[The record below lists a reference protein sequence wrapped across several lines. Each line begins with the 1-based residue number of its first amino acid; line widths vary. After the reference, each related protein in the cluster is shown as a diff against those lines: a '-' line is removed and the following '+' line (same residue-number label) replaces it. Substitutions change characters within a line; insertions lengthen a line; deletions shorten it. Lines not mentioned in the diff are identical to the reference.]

1 MCELQSLFE
10 KKVDAMLA
18 KMFGDQPS
26 DLKTVTK
33 LTLMNTV
40 LTEDMKET
48 LRKIRQKNLEEAE
61 MLRQEL
67 EMTLRMPLVD
77 PFALASLRRLLLT
90 TLHVIFLLLPR

>member
-10 KKVDAMLA
+10 KKVDSMLA

-40 LTEDMKET
+40 LTDDMKET
-48 LRKIRQKNLEEAE
+48 LKKIRQKNLEEAE
-61 MLRQEL
+61 MLKQEL
-67 EMTLRMPLVD
+67 EMTLDASGNPIPAIEVLDDENIKLVATD
-77 PFALASLRRLLLT
+77 N
-90 TLHVIFLLLPR
+90 

>member
-48 LRKIRQKNLEEAE
+48 LRLIRQKNLEEAE
-61 MLRQEL
+61 MLKQEL
-67 EMTLRMPLVD
+67 EMTLD
-77 PFALASLRRLLLT
+77 ASGNTIPAIEVLEDENI
-90 TLHVIFLLLPR
+90 VIKEENNI

>member
-18 KMFGDQPS
+18 KMFGEDSS

-33 LTLMNTV
+33 LALMNTV
-40 LTEDMKET
+40 LTDDMKET

-61 MLRQEL
+61 MLKQEL
-67 EMTLRMPLVD
+67 EMTLDASGNTIPVIEVLDDENIKLVTSD
-77 PFALASLRRLLLT
+77 N
-90 TLHVIFLLLPR
+90 

>member
-40 LTEDMKET
+40 LTDDMKET
-48 LRKIRQKNLEEAE
+48 LRLIRQKNLEEAE
-61 MLRQEL
+61 MLKQEL
-67 EMTLRMPLVD
+67 EMTLD
-77 PFALASLRRLLLT
+77 ASGNTIPAIEILDDENIVLST
-90 TLHVIFLLLPR
+90 SEN

>member
-18 KMFGDQPS
+18 KMFGEDSS

-33 LTLMNTV
+33 LALMNTV
-40 LTEDMKET
+40 LTDDMKET
-48 LRKIRQKNLEEAE
+48 LRLIRQKNLEEAE

-67 EMTLRMPLVD
+67 EMTLD
-77 PFALASLRRLLLT
+77 ASGNPIPAIEVLDDENIVLST
-90 TLHVIFLLLPR
+90 SEN

>member
-48 LRKIRQKNLEEAE
+48 LRQIRQKNLEEAE

-67 EMTLRMPLVD
+67 EMTLD
-77 PFALASLRRLLLT
+77 ASGNPIPAIEVLDDENIVLST
-90 TLHVIFLLLPR
+90 SEN

>member
-48 LRKIRQKNLEEAE
+48 LRLIRQKNLEEAE

-67 EMTLRMPLVD
+67 EMTLD
-77 PFALASLRRLLLT
+77 ASGNTIPAIEVLDDENIVLST
-90 TLHVIFLLLPR
+90 SEN

>member
-26 DLKTVTK
+26 DLKTITK

-40 LTEDMKET
+40 LTDDMKET
-48 LRKIRQKNLEEAE
+48 LRQIRKKNIEEAE
-61 MLRQEL
+61 MLKQEL
-67 EMTLRMPLVD
+67 EMTLDASGNTIPAIEILEDENIKLVTSD
-77 PFALASLRRLLLT
+77 
-90 TLHVIFLLLPR
+90 I

>member
-18 KMFGDQPS
+18 KMFGEDSS

-33 LTLMNTV
+33 LSLMNTV
-40 LTEDMKET
+40 LTDDMKET

-61 MLRQEL
+61 MLKQEL
-67 EMTLRMPLVD
+67 ELTLD
-77 PFALASLRRLLLT
+77 ASGNPIPAIEILDNENI
-90 TLHVIFLLLPR
+90 VIKEENDV

>member
-18 KMFGDQPS
+18 KMFGEDSS

-33 LTLMNTV
+33 LALMNTV
-40 LTEDMKET
+40 LTDDMKET

-61 MLRQEL
+61 MLKQEL
-67 EMTLRMPLVD
+67 EMTLD
-77 PFALASLRRLLLT
+77 ASGNTVPAIEVLDDNTRAST
-90 TLHVIFLLLPR
+90 VSNI

>member
-48 LRKIRQKNLEEAE
+48 LRLIRQKNLEEAE
-61 MLRQEL
+61 MLKQEL
-67 EMTLRMPLVD
+67 EMTLD
-77 PFALASLRRLLLT
+77 ASGNTIPAIEVLDDENIVLST
-90 TLHVIFLLLPR
+90 SEN